1 MGWGMNISKKFI
13 LSFVTLCSFGFFTK
27 NVDLKNILNFV
38 EQKPSISLKTI
49 YGNFEITEP
58 IVIELLNHPMLKRL
72 EKIRQYGV
80 SYYAVKPET
89 YDRLEHSIGVY
100 VLLKKYGASLNEQV
114 AGLLHDV
121 SHTVFSHVGEWVF
134 DHKDGLSSYQD
145 DNHDQFIKDSGLADV
160 LKKYNLDVSDIN
172 HKFNDFKR
180 LEQDLPDLCLD
191 RIEYNLQGG
200 LREGLIDKQD
210 LTNILHNLK
219 FKDGRWYFTNLESA
233 KKFGLIAL
241 YHTEWVW
248 GNPLG
253 LVVYMLTGQA
263 LKIALNKGLLHL
275 DDIRFGED
283 DAIWQRL
290 TTFTDPEIQE
300 LLFKINHY
308 KDYYAPAA
316 EQADFYV
323 HAKFRGT
330 NPLVEVGD
338 KLYRLTELD
347 ADYARCY
354 DRLKEIYKQPLG
366 VKRLK

>member
-1 MGWGMNISKKFI
+1 MNISKKFI
-13 LSFVTLCSFGFFTK
+13 LIFVTLLSFGFFTK
-27 NVDLKNILNFV
+27 NVDLKNIFDSVEKKTRLN
-38 EQKPSISLKTI
+38 LKTI
-49 YGNFEITEP
+49 YGDFEVTDP

-134 DHKDGLSSYQD
+134 DHQDGLSSYQD
-145 DNHDQFIKDSGLADV
+145 DNHDQFIKDSGLAAV
-160 LKKYNLDVSDIN
+160 LKKYNLDISDIN
-172 HKFNDFKR
+172 HKYNNFQR

-200 LREGLIDKQD
+200 LREGLIDKAD
-210 LTNILHNLK
+210 LINILGNLK
-219 FKDGRWYFTNLESA
+219 FKDGRWYFTNIEYA
-233 KKFGLIAL
+233 KKFAVISL
-241 YHTEWVW
+241 YHTEWIW

-263 LKIALNKGLLHL
+263 LKIALNKGLLNL

-283 DAIWQRL
+283 DTIWQRL
-290 TTFTDPEIQE
+290 ATFADPEIKE
-300 LLFKINHY
+300 LLFKINNY
-308 KDYYAPAA
+308 KDFYAPSA
-316 EQADFYV
+316 ENPDFYV

-330 NPLVEVGD
+330 NPWVEVSE
-338 KLYRLTELD
+338 KFYRLTDLD
-347 ADYARCY
+347 ADFARCY
-354 DRLKEIYKQPLG
+354 ARLKDIYKKPLG
-366 VKRLK
+366 IKIIK

>member
-1 MGWGMNISKKFI
+1 MNISKKFI
-13 LSFVTLCSFGFFTK
+13 LSFVALFSFGFFTK
-27 NVDLKNILNFV
+27 NVDLKKILKPA
-38 EQKPSISLKTI
+38 EQKSRINLKTI
-49 YGNFEITEP
+49 YGDFEISDP
-58 IVIELLNHPMLKRL
+58 IIIDLLAHPMMQRLK
-72 EKIRQYGV
+72 KIRQYGV

-100 VLLKKYGASLNEQV
+100 VLLKKYGATLNEQV

-145 DNHDQFIKDSGLADV
+145 AHHDQFINDSGLIDI
-160 LKKYNLDVSDIN
+160 LKKYNLDVNDIN
-172 HKFNDFKR
+172 HKYNNFKR

-200 LREGLIDKQD
+200 LREGLIDKTD
-210 LTNILHNLK
+210 LNNILDNLK
-219 FKDGRWYFTNLESA
+219 FKDGRWYFINLEYA
-233 KKFGLIAL
+233 KKFALIAL
-241 YHTEWVW
+241 YHTEWIW

-263 LKIALNKGLLHL
+263 LKIALNKGLLNL
-275 DDIRFGED
+275 SDIRFGED
-283 DAIWQRL
+283 DDIWQRL
-290 TTFTDPEIQE
+290 TSFDDAEIKA
-300 LLFKINHY
+300 LLFEINNY
-308 KDYYAPAA
+308 KKYYAPATG
-316 EQADFYV
+316 QADFYV

-330 NPLVEVGD
+330 DPLVEVGNRF
-338 KLYRLTELD
+338 YRLTEID

-354 DRLKEIYKQPLG
+354 ARLKEIYKQPLG